1 MTNWKVVT
9 ISLALAMGWIMGN
22 PAVALGPAPDP
33 QAEVQMNVARVES
46 LTQHLHSYPE
56 DAGAMEDLAALYM
69 LNGSYDAA
77 IAPLA
82 RALQLDPH
90 RRSLWVALDVAVIK
104 SGRKMITD
112 AELTRM
118 AAAFKEAVEKGR

>member
-9 ISLALAMGWIMGN
+9 ISLALALGWIMGN

-46 LTQHLHSYPE
+46 LTQHLREVPE
-56 DAGAMEDLAALYM
+56 DVGAMEDLAALYM
-69 LNGSYDAA
+69 ANGSYDAA

-118 AAAFKEAVEKGR
+118 AVAFKEAVENGQ

>member
-1 MTNWKVVT
+1 
-9 ISLALAMGWIMGN
+9 
-22 PAVALGPAPDP
+22 
-33 QAEVQMNVARVES
+33 MNVARVES
-46 LTQHLHSYPE
+46 LRQHLSSYPE
-56 DAGAMEDLAALYM
+56 DVGAMEDLAALYM
-69 LNGSYDAA
+69 ANGSYDAA

-112 AELTRM
+112 AELTRR
-118 AAAFKEAVEKGR
+118 AASFSKALK